1 MTVRLSPRKLLCLKG
16 ELSHDYLYEDP
27 CRQRRSCSPCNRGP
41 GSGAVLRCALGNA
54 YGYNN
59 NVTNMAA
66 QRCAAAVQSRLHS
79 RTNAGGLLGAIL
91 GVNTATTG
99 RVLNVTQVTPRRN
112 NVLVRG
118 LASSGRNMGYGQYG
132 YGAYGAPATPTSRT
146 CRSVARST
154 TTATSATS
162 TSTADKI
169 DIPKNEEA
177 PVERPALSFGLS
189 GRTRPSRPWDCRGRS
204 RMQVPC
210 RRRPPGFATLGFT
223 GR

>member
-1 MTVRLSPRKLLCLKG
+1 MKSFTKILA
-16 ELSHDYLYEDP
+16 
-27 CRQRRSCSPCNRGP
+27 
-41 GSGAVLRCALGNA
+41 GSAGLVALATAAPAAAAAQYYGAPYGNA

-112 NVLVRG
+112 NVVVRG

-132 YGAYGAPATPTSRT
+132 YGAYGAAGYAYQP
-146 CRSVARST
+146 
-154 TTATSATS
+154 
-162 TSTADKI
+162 D
-169 DIPKNEEA
+169 
-177 PVERPALSFGLS
+177 LSFRCSVDYNGYI
-189 GRTRPSRPWDCRGRS
+189 RD
-204 RMQVPC
+204 VDVN
-210 RRRPPGFATLGFT
+210 RR
-223 GR
+223 